1 MRLYSNMKNLTLPLF
16 LACASFGAAQD
27 FDAWITAHANFVV
40 GDQNDLDLPGHAHDA
55 ADGQYVQGSDIAFNF
70 EAMGW
75 LSGFAGVA
83 IFQNEEQELAAEMEE
98 AFLRADIPDTNLSVR
113 AGQFLNR
120 IGTQNNVHLHS
131 WDFVDSNLST
141 AHFLGEEGLG
151 TQGVELNWLSE
162 FDQGLFA
169 LSVGY
174 GSVVAHDHAHDEHD
188 DEEEEDDDD
197 LEEEEEHEE
206 GLEGEALT
214 ARALV
219 KYNVTDFQQYQLGL
233 NYMTAFDVD
242 HDLYGV
248 DFYYTWSAAG
258 LEGGGDS
265 FTIGG
270 EYYNLN
276 NGEEDFG
283 SVLLAAHYRFANGCA
298 LHARYEWLEFGEHHE
313 EEDGTEVEEE
323 FARQR
328 YSIGASYTQQIS
340 EDWSGRVLVQYNYD
354 RISGEDGKDSADEVW
369 LQLGLSYGSKEEI
382 R

>member
-1 MRLYSNMKNLTLPLF
+1 
-16 LACASFGAAQD
+16 
-27 FDAWITAHANFVV
+27 
-40 GDQNDLDLPGHAHDA
+40 
-55 ADGQYVQGSDIAFNF
+55 
-70 EAMGW
+70 
-75 LSGFAGVA
+75 
-83 IFQNEEQELAAEMEE
+83 
-98 AFLRADIPDTNLSVR
+98 
-113 AGQFLNR
+113 
-120 IGTQNNVHLHS
+120 
-131 WDFVDSNLST
+131 
-141 AHFLGEEGLG
+141 
-151 TQGVELNWLSE
+151 
-162 FDQGLFA
+162 
-169 LSVGY
+169 
-174 GSVVAHDHAHDEHD
+174 
-188 DEEEEDDDD
+188 
-197 LEEEEEHEE
+197 
-206 GLEGEALT
+206 
-214 ARALV
+214 
-219 KYNVTDFQQYQLGL
+219 
-233 NYMTAFDVD
+233 MTAEDVD

-313 EEDGTEVEEE
+313 VTVNNVTTEVEEE

-340 EDWSGRVLVQYNYD
+340 EDWSGRVLAQYNYD